1 VATAVF
7 QGGLFGLTGM
17 MPFKYTGAVM
27 TGQGVGGTFA
37 ALANIAA
44 LFGKWSELEKGL
56 LQREIHFLLLSLSFT
71 L

>member
-1 VATAVF
+1 MFVFLISVVTAVF

-27 TGQGVGGTFA
+27 TGQGIGGTFA

-44 LFGKWSELEKGL
+44 LLGNYMY
-56 LQREIHFLLLSLSFT
+56 
-71 L
+71 